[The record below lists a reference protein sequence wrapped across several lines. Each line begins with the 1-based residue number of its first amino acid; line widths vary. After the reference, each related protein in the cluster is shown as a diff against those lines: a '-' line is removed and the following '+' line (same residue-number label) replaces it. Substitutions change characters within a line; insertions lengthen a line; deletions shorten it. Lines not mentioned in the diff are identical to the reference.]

1 MRKREDRKIPNFKK
15 DSFEYNTKFEELAKK
30 FGDEEKQNFP
40 QKTLNSSVEAKEQKH
55 FLLKYKLL
63 TIFVKN
69 LVCR

>member
-40 QKTLNSSVEAKEQKH
+40 QKHLTVLWKQKN
-55 FLLKYKLL
+55 
-63 TIFVKN
+63 KN
-69 LVCR
+69 ISCWNMNC